1 MNKRLIIL
9 ILYFTAGAFTAVGA
23 LETLDALSTPE
34 EHTLRAGPAGFTTID
49 ALATGSEYVVFAVPP
64 STFDAWAVPGDLPKH
79 RTVMDVK
86 TGSFDALAVAGD
98 ETTTYRPYTGF
109 TGGYGY
115 GEKRIVILMYH
126 RFSSMPTSKYEV
138 SVDDFEWQMDY
149 IDESGYEVI
158 SLPRFVEALHA
169 HNPDLVPNHSI
180 IITIDD
186 GFACTRRVAWPI
198 LEEHGFPFTVCLY
211 TNYINAGGR
220 SMSWPE
226 VRELANDPLVTIAS
240 HSVSH
245 PNLGSKSRAAS
256 AGYRSW
262 LWQEIAG
269 SKTILENGLGVDVDY
284 FCWPYG
290 SYNSECVNVAVAAG
304 YKGLLT
310 ITPGKNTMDSS
321 PFALRR
327 YGVYSGSPR
336 SIFAKIILGK
346 ATYEEEYYFEYKG
359 DAAEEFLIP

>member
-1 MNKRLIIL
+1 MNKLVIIL
-9 ILYFTAGAFTAVGA
+9 ILYCTASVFTTADA
-23 LETLDALSTPE
+23 EETLDALSTPE
-34 EHTLRAGPAGFTTID
+34 EHTFRTELDRITVID

-64 STFDAWAVPGDLPKH
+64 TTLDAWATPNDIQKH
-79 RTVMDVK
+79 RTVIDAK

-98 ETTTYRPYTGF
+98 EKITYRPYSGF

-126 RFSSMPTSKYEV
+126 RFSPAPTSKYEV

-158 SLPRFVEALHA
+158 SLHRFVEALNT
-169 HNPDLVPNHSI
+169 HNPDLLPDHSI

-186 GFACTRRVAWPI
+186 GFECARRVAWPI
-198 LEEHGFPFTVCLY
+198 LEKHGFPFTICLY
-211 TNYINAGGR
+211 TNYINVGGR
-220 SMSWPE
+220 SMTWPE
-226 VRELANDPLVTIAS
+226 LRELANDPLVTIAS
-240 HSVSH
+240 HSISH
-245 PNLGSKSRAAS
+245 PNLGSKRRAAS
-256 AGYRSW
+256 ANYRSW

-269 SKTILENGLGVDVDY
+269 SKTILENGLGVDIDY

-290 SYNSECVNVAVAAG
+290 SYNSECVNVAVSAG

-310 ITPGKNTMDSS
+310 VNAGKNTMDTS
-321 PFALRR
+321 PYALRR
-327 YGVYSGSPR
+327 YGVYSGAPR

-346 ATYEEEYYFEYKG
+346 ATYEEEYHFEYLG